1 MTLSGSQMGL
11 ALLSA
16 ALTSGVLC
24 DANRSSSISSVT
36 SPVPAD
42 SSSFRLLQGQRIVVV
57 RIQMPFQAC
66 VGPI

>member
-1 MTLSGSQMGL
+1 MTLSGSQMSL

-16 ALTSGVLC
+16 AVTSGVLC

-42 SSSFRLLQGQRIVVV
+42 SSSFKLLQGKRIVVV
-57 RIQMPFQAC
+57 PFQAC